1 MSLPDKWIVFL
12 GRPLRGHHHDDTR
25 WQQALPPELDGL
37 TDSHIRVDGGYL
49 GMPADE
55 RGAQMD
61 RPPKKPRKSQKNPS
75 PALRAEQKAEQKA

>member
-1 MSLPDKWIVFL
+1 MPAEKKPHPLPNTVMSLPDKWIVFL

-49 GMPADE
+49 GMQAD
-55 RGAQMD
+55 
-61 RPPKKPRKSQKNPS
+61 
-75 PALRAEQKAEQKA
+75 